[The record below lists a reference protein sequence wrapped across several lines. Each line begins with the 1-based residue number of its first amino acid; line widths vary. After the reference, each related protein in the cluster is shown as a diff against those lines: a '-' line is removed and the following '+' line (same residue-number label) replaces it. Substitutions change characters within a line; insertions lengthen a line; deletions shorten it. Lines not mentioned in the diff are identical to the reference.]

1 MFVINILKCNWKKN
15 DRSPPQGNSWSSK
28 NNNAVQIKQKD
39 TLTSSKT
46 PNKSNS
52 YPRMKMAEKLQMSLL
67 HRMVLGMSLKDQ
79 VGLEGKD
86 DQQFSCSRQ
95 NQR

>member
-1 MFVINILKCNWKKN
+1 
-15 DRSPPQGNSWSSK
+15 
-28 NNNAVQIKQKD
+28 
-39 TLTSSKT
+39 
-46 PNKSNS
+46 
-52 YPRMKMAEKLQMSLL
+52 MAEKLQMSLL

-79 VGLEGKD
+79 VELEGKE